1 MTNLPEHWEDAVDAA
16 RNLQSYAVNDRDNEV
31 AERKAR
37 KERERAQRDAQ
48 REAEKNQDF
57 SINVLEGDNLESV
70 PKKIKTKVVTSID
83 EKGWKQHKVVDKEGK
98 ELEKSKPEVSTK
110 PKKTV
115 TAPKTITEKSNP
127 SANIYELPEDAEN
140 VPSKAE
146 HISSVRESRLKGKVD
161 KTPVK
166 HKASKPSQE
175 PKSEQKPIKKQP
187 KSEKKEKVK
196 KSPEEKKQIV
206 ADVPF
211 WQNELFK
218 PLVYVFG
225 IVSLL
230 SFLYLVL
237 N

>member
-1 MTNLPEHWEDAVDAA
+1 
-16 RNLQSYAVNDRDNEV
+16 
-31 AERKAR
+31 
-37 KERERAQRDAQ
+37 
-48 REAEKNQDF
+48 
-57 SINVLEGDNLESV
+57 
-70 PKKIKTKVVTSID
+70 
-83 EKGWKQHKVVDKEGK
+83 VDKDGK
-98 ELEKSKPEVSTK
+98 ELEKSKPEVVSPK

-115 TAPKTITEKSNP
+115 TAAPKPINDKSNP
-127 SANIYELPEDAEN
+127 STNIYDFPEDAEN

-146 HISSVRESRLKGKVD
+146 YMASVRESRTKGKVD

-166 HKASKPSQE
+166 HKATKASQEKDAKEKKE
-175 PKSEQKPIKKQP
+175 PKSEKKADKKQP
-187 KSEKKEKVK
+187 KSPEKKEKVK
-196 KSPEEKKQIV
+196 KSPAEQKQIV